1 MALHLHPRFLLV
13 TYPEFSFH
21 HLLVAS
27 FASPSFLQIYDSI
40 NFVQLFL
47 PILTTDFI
55 HFFLFLHFG
64 GFYFRSK
71 LHRENKLT
79 NTTRI
84 KIPSPYRAV
93 NTLRH
98 SYKNQSMLY
107 SEVTAV
113 CSEIH
118 AKHISTL
125 CGQNVEFLLV
135 RLGGIVGIAIR
146 YGLDGPG
153 IESWWRRDFP
163 HLSRSALGPTQ
174 PPIQWVPSLFPRG

>member
-1 MALHLHPRFLLV
+1 MAGMALHLHFLLV

-21 HLLVAS
+21 LLLVAS

-40 NFVQLFL
+40 NFGQLFL

-55 HFFLFLHFG
+55 HFFLFLHFR

-79 NTTRI
+79 NSTRI
-84 KIPSPYRAV
+84 KRFSSYRAV

-98 SYKNQSMLY
+98 GYKNQLMLFN
-107 SEVTAV
+107 EITAV
-113 CSEIH
+113 CSEIR
-118 AKHISTL
+118 AKHVSTL
-125 CGQNVEFLLV
+125 CGQNVQFLLV
-135 RLGGIVGIAIR
+135 RLGNIVGMATR

-153 IESWWRRDFP
+153 IKSW
-163 HLSRSALGPTQ
+163 
-174 PPIQWVPSLFPRG
+174 